1 MISQPESFI
10 VKIFGVYKMTL
21 FRYGSLSEGVT
32 QYFIVMQVSDR
43 ACVRACV
50 CVCARKFTDASFAK
64 VSNFRGHFLVFAPAQ
79 NVFYDSDTSAQ
90 MDLIQ
95 ET

>member
-1 MISQPESFI
+1 M
-10 VKIFGVYKMTL
+10 
-21 FRYGSLSEGVT
+21 
-32 QYFIVMQVSDR
+32 R
-43 ACVRACV
+43 ACVRV

>member
-50 CVCARKFTDASFAK
+50 CVC
-64 VSNFRGHFLVFAPAQ
+64 
-79 NVFYDSDTSAQ
+79 
-90 MDLIQ
+90 Q
-95 ET
+95 EVHRCELRQSL